1 MKDFSDSSLKAIG
14 RIGCDALHQH
24 IGGERS
30 TKMPFEN
37 SVTGDA
43 CEWKLANSA
52 MIAPKRLLAQVY
64 KIKRLTVRIRNS
76 FVTQTAPF

>member
-14 RIGCDALHQH
+14 RVGCDALHQH
-24 IGGERS
+24 IGGERA

-52 MIAPKRLLAQVY
+52 MIAPKSCLPRF
-64 KIKRLTVRIRNS
+64 IK
-76 FVTQTAPF
+76 